1 MNVFE
6 REQLI
11 AYWGKG
17 LDKFIIECLTK
28 KKSLAYNKYIDI
40 YYKGYVFLGVFFYV
54 YATDA
59 RIICGEIVLKL
70 VFISKFERIPA
81 TLHVDTEGCHITF
94 SYGYH
99 TRYVCH
105 TFMRELDRFA
115 KNPRLRLRKLMTR
128 ILYKSGV
135 LLSMGILTKIV
146 YFMSIY

>member
-6 REQLI
+6 GEQLI

-70 VFISKFERIPA
+70 VFLSLNVFLQHFMLIQKVVI
-81 TLHVDTEGCHITF
+81 LHFHMDTILVM
-94 SYGYH
+94 
-99 TRYVCH
+99 YVIHLCV
-105 TFMRELDRFA
+105 
-115 KNPRLRLRKLMTR
+115 
-128 ILYKSGV
+128 S
-135 LLSMGILTKIV
+135 
-146 YFMSIY
+146 